1 MGHHCTGTRLLKVL
15 LAAVLLMA
23 APALAFAGES
33 KSKEKG
39 PANEIQARVA
49 PNYVQLPKMRLAVI
63 VANNNSYGM
72 LELEAWLV
80 MEKPEDAA
88 KLGSMKTKIT
98 AMMKD
103 RFLHYNWEAFKD
115 PDAGFELAKQVV
127 KMAVD
132 DASHQPV
139 KDVLIRSMIL
149 R

>member
-1 MGHHCTGTRLLKVL
+1 MAVAMPV
-15 LAAVLLMA
+15 AAS
-23 APALAFAGES
+23 AGEAKPKTPS
-33 KSKEKG
+33 
-39 PANEIQARVA
+39 NEIQAKVP

-63 VANNNSYGM
+63 VDTNRTYSM

-80 MEKPEDAA
+80 MDKVEDAA

-98 AMMKD
+98 AMMKE
-103 RFLHYNWEAFKD
+103 RFLRYNWEAFKD
-115 PDAGFELAKQVV
+115 PTTGFELAKEVV

-139 KDVLIRSMIL
+139 QDVLIRSMIL

>member
-1 MGHHCTGTRLLKVL
+1 MLKIF
-15 LAAVLLMA
+15 LAAALVVA
-23 APALAFAGES
+23 APAMASAGES
-33 KSKEKG
+33 KAKG

-63 VANNNSYGM
+63 VDNNRTYSM

-80 MEKPEDAA
+80 MENPEDAA

-98 AMMKD
+98 AMMKE
-103 RFLHYNWEAFKD
+103 RFIHYNWEAFKD
-115 PDAGFELAKQVV
+115 PDAGFVLAKKVV
-127 KMAVD
+127 KLAVD